1 MPPTP
6 SNSLAQPA
14 GTPAA
19 PGNSPADVAAGARTP
34 VNLVPGTERTTR
46 PEDKVGFWEKT
57 ALGAGY
63 LAKFYG
69 DNGVKSLAIPFY
81 QMVLKVDPGILGL
94 ILAIPRLWD
103 AFTDPIVGFISDNCR
118 SRFGRRKPIIVLGA
132 ILQAVAFA
140 AIWMVPSGFS
150 QGATIAYLVT
160 TLLVFYTCFSIF
172 SVPLMS
178 LTYEMTADYQERTR
192 VSAFG
197 GFFGKL
203 GELSYSWVFW
213 AANLAIFG
221 SVMHGMRAVGWT
233 IGICIMGLF
242 GMIPGLFVRERHFK
256 RAAVQ
261 EKVRLG
267 AAFSAAFSN
276 RAFVVLIGFTICQV
290 LAGMLSSNIDYYL
303 LVYHMNAGDIMEGS
317 KWKGV
322 LSTGFAIVGIGA
334 IYPVNWMANHWGKRT
349 TLFSI
354 FGLNLVGG
362 VAKWFIFTPGNPW
375 KILIDPILCG
385 PAWTAVNIL
394 QYSML
399 ADVCD
404 DDEHRHGMRREG
416 MLGSFFSW
424 IQKTGYA
431 LAFFGAGLALKFVHF
446 DAALGGAQPAGTILG
461 MRLMLAGSIVVW
473 SLFAIALLS
482 FYPLSKQRAYEIRD
496 ELEARRGKL

>member
-1 MPPTP
+1 M
-6 SNSLAQPA
+6 
-14 GTPAA
+14 
-19 PGNSPADVAAGARTP
+19 SPDQARQHET
-34 VNLVPGTERTTR
+34 RT
-46 PEDKVGFWEKT
+46 EDKVGFWEKT

-103 AFTDPIVGFISDNCR
+103 AFTDPLVGMVSDNCR
-118 SRFGRRKPIIVLGA
+118 SRFGRRKPILVLGA
-132 ILQAVAFA
+132 ILQAVAFG
-140 AIWMVPSGFS
+140 AIWMVPTGLS
-150 QGATIAYLVT
+150 QNATIAYLVV
-160 TLLVFYTCFSIF
+160 TLLIFYTCFSIF

-197 GFFGKL
+197 GFFGKI
-203 GELSYSWVFW
+203 GELTYSWVFW

-233 IGICIMGLF
+233 IGICIMGLV
-242 GMIPGLFVRERHFK
+242 GMIPGLLVRERHFH
-256 RAAVQ
+256 RAVKQ

-267 AAFSAAFSN
+267 PAFQAAFSN
-276 RAFVVLIGFTICQV
+276 RAFLVLIGFTVCQV

-303 LVYHMNAGDIMEGS
+303 LVYHMNAGDIVEGS

-334 IYPVNWMANHWGKRT
+334 IYPVNWMANRLGKRQ
-349 TLFSI
+349 TLFLI

-375 KILIDPILCG
+375 KILLDPILCG

-399 ADVCD
+399 ADICD
-404 DDEHRHGMRREG
+404 DDEHRHGLRREG
-416 MLGSFFSW
+416 MLGSLFSW

-446 DAALGGAQPAGTILG
+446 DAALGGAQTPGTILG
-461 MRLMLAGSIVVW
+461 MRLMLAGSITLW
-473 SLFAIALLS
+473 SVFAILLLS
-482 FYPLSKQRAYEIRD
+482 FYPLSKDRAYEIRD
-496 ELEARRGKL
+496 ALEARRGKI